1 MDLLVAGLNG
11 SGRLLGLHQGIT
23 VLRAQLRAARG
34 RPRRQWRLTVDIIKA
49 RPPVSPH
56 ITLCSPPCAGTDRGP
71 PIGGL
76 GLTVP
81 MIS

>member
-49 RPPVSPH
+49 RLLCPL
-56 ITLCSPPCAGTDRGP
+56 TLLCVVHRAQE
-71 PIGGL
+71 
-76 GLTVP
+76 LTEARRLAAWA
-81 MIS
+81 